1 MAQRI
6 FGHIEGYR
14 EGHMFAD
21 RRELA
26 ASGVHRPNQ
35 AGISG
40 SGKEGADSIVL
51 SGGYEDDRDDGDI
64 VIYTGHGGRDQNTGQ
79 QVSDQLL
86 TRGNQAL
93 AISCLEGYPVRVIR
107 GSRLPS
113 PFRPAFGYRYDG
125 LYRVEHFWRET
136 GRSGFTVWRFRLV
149 KIDGKLLQIDSKI
162 IDPSMEGATQ
172 RVESTIQR
180 IVRDT
185 ALGRH
190 VKQMYEYR
198 CQICE
203 IRLEGAPGPY
213 AEAAHIKPVG
223 TPHNGPDILGN
234 LLCLCPNHH
243 VLLDYGGIAI
253 DDDLTVLGAPGIL
266 HVRADHPL
274 REEYLRYHRV
284 HWWKGI

>member
-1 MAQRI
+1 MSSRV
-6 FGHIEGYR
+6 FGHIDGYR
-14 EGHMFAD
+14 EGHLFAD
-21 RRELA
+21 RRELSA
-26 ASGVHRPNQ
+26 AGVHRPNQ

-40 SGKEGADSIVL
+40 SGKDGADSIVL
-51 SGGYEDDRDDGDI
+51 SGGYEDDTDDGDI

-113 PFRPAFGYRYDG
+113 QFRPAFGYRYDG
-125 LYRVEHFWRET
+125 LYRVEHFWREQ

-149 KIDGKLLQIDSKI
+149 KIEKTFSSGGSNVKDDSL
-162 IDPSMEGATQ
+162 TQ
-172 RVESTIQR
+172 AARVETMIQR
-180 IVRDT
+180 IIRDT
-185 ALGRH
+185 ALGRQ
-190 VKQMYEYR
+190 VKQMYEYH

-243 VLLDYGGIAI
+243 VLLDYGGIAF
-253 DDDLTVLGAPGIL
+253 DDDFTVLGGPGIL
-266 HVRADHPL
+266 SVRDDHPV
-274 REEYLRYHRV
+274 RQEFVRYHRV